1 MSRAD
6 DSMRAREIRAD
17 YNAATIVVYQAY
29 RKEIALAALAAG
41 RFVSPFSLNRMTWIK
56 PSFLWMMHRSNW
68 GQKAGQE
75 YILAVRITRAGW
87 EEALAQAV
95 LTAPEQGVYRD
106 TAEWRDQLD
115 RAPILVQ
122 WDPERSLRG
131 AALQYDSIQVGLGRH
146 IIARYVEEWATE
158 IRDYTPLVRKIHSL
172 LRAGEASKAA
182 KLLPSERVYP
192 APEAITCRLGMR

>member
-1 MSRAD
+1 MSHMD
-6 DSMRAREIRAD
+6 DNTRRCEIRAD
-17 YNAATIVVYQAY
+17 HDASTIVVYQAY

-68 GQKAGQE
+68 GQKSGQE

-87 EEALAQAV
+87 EAALAQAV
-95 LTAPEQGVYRD
+95 LTAPEQGVYRGA
-106 TAEWRDQLD
+106 AEWRISST
-115 RAPILVQ
+115 APVLVQ

-146 IIARYVEEWATE
+146 IIARYVDEWTTE
-158 IRDYTPLVRKIHSL
+158 IHDYTPLVRKIHSL

-182 KLLPSERVYP
+182 KLLPAERVYP
-192 APEAITCRLGMR
+192 TPEAIARRLGMR